1 MSEAATADAQV
12 ITRRRRRGVLSPVV
26 RHELADRFRGNRGGL
41 VVTAY
46 VAVMGVV
53 LVLLYL
59 FAASIARFDGGMD
72 QAGVG
77 RFLFENFI
85 AVEFAFMLFVGAGY
99 AAAQVASERERRTLP
114 LLQVTAMGPWQ
125 IVRGKW
131 GAVVAWQALLL
142 AMGMPLA
149 GAASFFGGV
158 GLGEVLLA
166 TLHMVVVAAAFSAVA
181 IWISSIA
188 RRTSVAII
196 VTYATL
202 LAVLV
207 GPLVLAAFEAI
218 IVEGVPRISILLHP
232 AGGLAAATLGAR
244 GFPTASVLSPIVEAM
259 EWQGDQGFLVDP
271 EVGQAVPAWRLGV
284 LAAQWGVAALVTG
297 LALWRA
303 SRRVQPGR
311 GPRRR
316 RGRTATGPTAPAA
329 PGSPGSPGSGSG
341 PPGVPPAP
349 SLPAAGP

>member
-1 MSEAATADAQV
+1 MTEATVAERSGAGATA
-12 ITRRRRRGVLSPVV
+12 RRRGMVSPVV
-26 RHELADRFRGNRGGL
+26 RHELADRFRGSRGGL

-59 FAASIARFDGGMD
+59 LASSIAGADGGMD

-85 AVEFAFMLFVGAGY
+85 ALEFAFMLFVGAGY

-131 GAVVAWQALLL
+131 GAVVAWQGLLL
-142 AMGMPLA
+142 VMGMPLA

-158 GLGEVLLA
+158 RLGEVLLA

-181 IWISSIA
+181 VWVSSVA
-188 RRTSVAII
+188 QRTSVAII
-196 VTYATL
+196 VTYAVL
-202 LAVLV
+202 FVVLV
-207 GPLVLAAFEAI
+207 GPLVAAVFEALLI
-218 IVEGVPRISILLHP
+218 ENVPRVSVMLHP
-232 AGGLAAATLGAR
+232 GTGLAAATLGAQ
-244 GFPTASVLSPIVEAM
+244 GFPTASVLSPLVEAM
-259 EWQGDQGFLVDP
+259 EWQGDEPGILLDP
-271 EVGQAVPAWRLGV
+271 DVGAGGVEAWRIGV
-284 LAAQWGVAALVTG
+284 LASQWGVAALVAW

-303 SRRVQPGR
+303 SLRVRPGHGPSRRVA
-311 GPRRR
+311 RRSSSS
-316 RGRTATGPTAPAA
+316 PAA
-329 PGSPGSPGSGSG
+329 PVAG
-341 PPGVPPAP
+341 PAGPATPADVPPAP
-349 SLPAAGP
+349 RMPGSGP